1 MKRHLLTLVLTG
13 LVGSLVLAGD
23 AQACHMKKCHHAPAP
38 TCAVVEPAPCPAPP
52 PAPVCEPT
60 CAPKVKKCGLF
71 SHFKG
76 INLGCH
82 KKAACAPAP
91 VCEPAPAPCATCGP
105 CGETVAYSAPVTYS
119 APAVY
124 SSPQGSAQH

>member
-23 AQACHMKKCHHAPAP
+23 AKACHLKKCHHAPAP
-38 TCAVVEPAPCPAPP
+38 TCAVVEPAPCPAP
-52 PAPVCEPT
+52 APVCEPA
-60 CAPKVKKCGLF
+60 CAPKAKHCGLF

-76 INLGCH
+76 IKLGCH
-82 KKAACAPAP
+82 KQAACAPAP
-91 VCEPAPAPCATCGP
+91 VCDAPAPAPCGQ
-105 CGETVAYSAPVTYS
+105 TVAYSAPVTYS

-124 SSPQGSAQH
+124 STPQVSAQH

>member
-1 MKRHLLTLVLTG
+1 MKRHLLTLVLSG

-76 INLGCH
+76 IKLGCH
-82 KKAACAPAP
+82 KKAACARLR
-91 VCEPAPAPCATCGP
+91 CASP
-105 CGETVAYSAPVTYS
+105 PQPLAALRETVAYSAPVTYS

-124 SSPQGSAQH
+124 TSPQGSAQH

>member
-13 LVGSLVLAGD
+13 LVGSLVLSGD
-23 AQACHMKKCHHAPAP
+23 AQACHLKKCHHAAP
-38 TCAVVEPAPCPAPP
+38 TCAVVEPAPCPP

-76 INLGCH
+76 FKLGCH
-82 KKAACAPAP
+82 KKSA
-91 VCEPAPAPCATCGP
+91 CEPAPAPCA
-105 CGETVAYSAPVTYS
+105 ETVVYSAPVTYS
-119 APAVY
+119 APAYY